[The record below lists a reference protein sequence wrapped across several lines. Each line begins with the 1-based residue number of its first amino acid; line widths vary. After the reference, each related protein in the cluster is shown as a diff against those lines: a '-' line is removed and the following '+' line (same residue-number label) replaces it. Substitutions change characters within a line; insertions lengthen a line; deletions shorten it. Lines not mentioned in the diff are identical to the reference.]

1 MPAMD
6 PWDLEHVLMEDLG
19 FLENVSLPYN
29 DTDPVTSTCC
39 PTPPCSPEL
48 SRAVDRTLLP
58 AAYGLLFLLG
68 LLGNGAV
75 AAVLLGRRGPP
86 LGGTDTFLLHLV
98 AADALLVLTLPLW
111 AVEAARG
118 WLFGAALCKLA
129 GALFSVNFYAGAFLL
144 ACIGFDRYLGV
155 VRAPR
160 LYRRGP
166 RGRALRTCWAV
177 WGLSALLALPDLL
190 FLSARAEPRLNATRC
205 LHLFPPAGRTALQ
218 LLQFGAG
225 FLLPLL
231 VMGFCYARIL
241 AVLLGSRGR
250 GRRRRRATRLVVAVV
265 AVFALCWTPYHL
277 VVLADALVDLGA
289 LARDCEREARLDA
302 ARSVAS
308 GLGYAHSCLNPL
320 LYAFVGDKFRARLRL
335 LLARWGCPGEGWG
348 CGPASSR
355 TDSSRSE
362 PTEATYSLHPPRGCR
377 PLPLGP
383 PARPPRPGLPWAGQT
398 A

>member
-1 MPAMD
+1 SVSEAS
-6 PWDLEHVLMEDLG
+6 DLEHVLMEDLG

-362 PTEATYSLHPPRGCR
+362 PTEATYSLGLGVPS
-377 PLPLGP
+377 PLP
-383 PARPPRPGLPWAGQT
+383 A
-398 A
+398 

>member
-1 MPAMD
+1 
-6 PWDLEHVLMEDLG
+6 DLEHVLMEDLG

-155 VRAPR
+155 VRAP
-160 LYRRGP
+160 P
-166 RGRALRTCWAV
+166 
-177 WGLSALLALPDLL
+177 
-190 FLSARAEPRLNATRC
+190 AT
-205 LHLFPPAGRTALQ
+205 F
-218 LLQFGAG
+218 
-225 FLLPLL
+225 
-231 VMGFCYARIL
+231 
-241 AVLLGSRGR
+241 S
-250 GRRRRRATRLVVAVV
+250 
-265 AVFALCWTPYHL
+265 
-277 VVLADALVDLGA
+277 
-289 LARDCEREARLDA
+289 
-302 ARSVAS
+302 
-308 GLGYAHSCLNPL
+308 
-320 LYAFVGDKFRARLRL
+320 
-335 LLARWGCPGEGWG
+335 
-348 CGPASSR
+348 
-355 TDSSRSE
+355 DSSMRAWRCPAFCPVAQKPAVIRSFLFQVI
-362 PTEATYSLHPPRGCR
+362 SMSS
-377 PLPLGP
+377 
-383 PARPPRPGLPWAGQT
+383 
-398 A
+398 